1 MTLRGLRIL
10 LVAAAALSTVLVGL
24 RESLADARAAGM
36 AIRCLDGAAFDG
48 SREDDSGTRSE
59 QVEED
64 DSEEQEDREVHLF
77 ATTSLTCHLDLAIG
91 AAVPPPRSSTAA
103 RRCVATLGRGPPT
116 GC

>member
-10 LVAAAALSTVLVGL
+10 LVAAAAFSTVLVGL
-24 RESLADARAAGM
+24 RAALADARAAGM

-64 DSEEQEDREVHLF
+64 DSEEQEDREIHLF
-77 ATTSLTCHLDLAIG
+77 ATTSLACRLDLALR
-91 AAVPPPRSSTAA
+91 AASLPTRCPAA
-103 RRCVATLGRGPPT
+103 KRRCVATLGRGPPT